1 MMHETYGGNAFYI
14 HAEILIFIYKQS
26 IESTYDIMNI
36 CGYCKVN
43 RDEKTFK
50 SYCPSCML
58 YLGRN
63 FEDDYVDELIPTLDR
78 LWKEHNAKQEKQL
91 MQFLDLQQKLQ
102 AAEAK
107 LQAAEAELHVKVA
120 LLKLPPV
127 KKLDAR
133 FVIDAID

>member
-1 MMHETYGGNAFYI
+1 
-14 HAEILIFIYKQS
+14 
-26 IESTYDIMNI
+26 
-36 CGYCKVN
+36 
-43 RDEKTFK
+43 
-50 SYCPSCML
+50 ML

-63 FEDDYVDELIPTLDR
+63 FEGDYVDELIPTLDR

-91 MQFLDLQQKLQ
+91 TQFLDLQQKLQ

-107 LQAAEAELHVKVA
+107 LQAAEALQMVTETKLKATEAELHVKVA